1 MPEVQTGK
9 KCHCVTLL
17 IVSLMVSGLVNVITI
32 ALLGTWKCPQE
43 SIQAQEMHNVH
54 RNVGLITIDESPRDD
69 DVCTCPN
76 LAWTILEIL
85 SLIALVI
92 FSISLA
98 WRFESFSLGQWRQKA
113 QNTKRARMEKLR
125 AELLENEKGAERE
138 SHLQAIRMIGQESGK
153 LDLTNTPGYAPRP

>member
-1 MPEVQTGK
+1 MVEARACIISRPRAGKEETRAMPEVQTGK

-92 FSISLA
+92 FSSSLA
-98 WRFESFSLGQWRQKA
+98 WRFGSFSLGQWRQRAK
-113 QNTKRARMEKLR
+113 NTKQARMEKLR
-125 AELLENEKGAERE
+125 AEL
-138 SHLQAIRMIGQESGK
+138 QAMRMIDS
-153 LDLTNTPGYAPRP
+153 PGTRET